1 MKKQE
6 QLELFPDDNVPRLN
20 ETEEAL
26 LHYMTKCSKLEDEL
40 RDIKHRIG
48 ELVDETTH

>member
-1 MKKQE
+1 MNEK
-6 QLELFPDDNVPRLN
+6 QLELFSDDDLPRLT

-26 LHYMTKCSKLEDEL
+26 LHYMTKCSKLETEL
-40 RDIKHRIG
+40 KNIKHRIG

>member
-1 MKKQE
+1 MNE
-6 QLELFPDDNVPRLN
+6 IQLELFPEKDLPRLN

-40 RDIKHRIG
+40 KEIKSRIG